1 MIKTHEL
8 AIIVKNIIL
17 LKPIANSLDKDD
29 ILALSSPKLHKSH
42 ENIFHTR
49 GPGGGGG
56 VVQSNQSTFMKV
68 YKMFLEYLPL
78 RG

>member
-8 AIIVKNIIL
+8 AIIVKNIIV
-17 LKPIANSLDKDD
+17 LKPIANSFDKDD

-49 GPGGGGG
+49 GPVGG